1 MKVLESV
8 QDLPDLWKETYDL
21 VAQVPEGRVT
31 TYGAV
36 AKALGDI
43 AASRFVGLAMSKNDD
58 IVRVPCRRVVQS
70 DGSLGG
76 YTGGGAIKKRSLL
89 RKEGIEVKGMKVI
102 AFENAL
108 FTDFKTKNPK
118 PLEEVKNRQNRLKT
132 DLVLN
137 EYEGQIKRVAGIDV
151 AYDGS
156 RGYAAMVTLDY
167 KTLGEVDHRV
177 TEKDAEFPYVPTYL
191 GFREIPLI
199 APLMNDLPKGTVI
212 MYDGNG
218 ILHPEGF
225 GIASQLG
232 VVFDVPV
239 VGVAKKLLCGK
250 ISSRMVDGA
259 REVVMDGDVV
269 GYSLVKPGQSRP
281 VYVSP
286 GHKVSLKQAL
296 EIARM
301 TLRFRV
307 PEPVRM
313 AHIAAEAAKRGISHK

>member
-1 MKVLESV
+1 MRLESV
-8 QDLPDLWKETYDL
+8 QNLPDLWKETYDL
-21 VAQVPEGRVT
+21 VAQVPKGKVT

-70 DGSLGG
+70 DGHLGG
-76 YTGGGAIKKRSLL
+76 YTGGGALKKMSLL
-89 RKEGIEVKGMKVI
+89 RKEGVEVKGMKVI
-102 AFENAL
+102 DFEDVL

-118 PLEEVKNRQNRLKT
+118 PLVDIKSRQKRLKSH
-132 DLVLN
+132 LVLN
-137 EYEGQIKRVAGIDV
+137 ECKDEIERVAGIDV

-156 RGYAAMVTLDY
+156 RAHAAMVTLDY
-167 KTLGEVDHRV
+167 RTLDEVDRRV
-177 TEKDAEFPYVPTYL
+177 TEGDSEFPYVPTYL

-199 APLMNDLPKGTVI
+199 APLMNDIPKGTVI

-250 ISSRMVDGA
+250 VSDRVVGGA
-259 REVVMDGDVV
+259 REVVMDGNVI

-281 VYVSP
+281 VYISP
-286 GHKVSLKQAL
+286 GHKVSAGQAL
-296 EIARM
+296 EIARV
-301 TLRFRV
+301 TSRFRV

-313 AHIAAEAAKRGISHK
+313 AHIVAEAAKRGTSHK

>member
-1 MKVLESV
+1 MTRLESV
-8 QDLPDLWKETYDL
+8 EDLPDLWKETYDL
-21 VAQVPEGRVT
+21 VAQIPEGKVT

-70 DGSLGG
+70 DGHLGG
-76 YTGGGAIKKRSLL
+76 YTGGGALKKRSLL
-89 RKEGIEVKGMKVI
+89 RREGVEVNGMKVVD
-102 AFENAL
+102 FEEVF

-118 PLEEVKNRQNRLKT
+118 PLGEMRSRQTRLKSH
-132 DLVLN
+132 LVLN
-137 EYEGQIKRVAGIDV
+137 ELKVEIERVAGIDV

-156 RGYAAMVTLDY
+156 RAYAAMVTLDY
-167 KTLGEVDHRV
+167 KTLDEVDRRV
-177 TEKDAEFPYVPTYL
+177 TEADAEFPYVPTYL

-199 APLMNDLPKGTVI
+199 ASLMSDIPKGTVI

-218 ILHPEGF
+218 ILHPKGF
-225 GIASQLG
+225 GVASQLG

-250 ISSRMVDGA
+250 VSDRIVGGA
-259 REVVMDGDVV
+259 REVVMNGNVI
-269 GYSLVKPGQSRP
+269 GYSLAKPGQIRP
-281 VYVSP
+281 VYISP

-296 EIARM
+296 EIAKV
-301 TLRFRV
+301 TSRFRV

-313 AHIAAEAAKRGISHK
+313 AHIAAEAAKRATSHK

>member
-1 MKVLESV
+1 MRLESV

-21 VAQVPEGRVT
+21 VAQVPMGKVT
-31 TYGAV
+31 TYGSV

-70 DGSLGG
+70 DGHLGG
-76 YTGGGAIKKRSLL
+76 YTGGGTPKKGRLL
-89 RKEGIEVKGMKVI
+89 LKEGVEVHGTEVVDFEKV
-102 AFENAL
+102 L
-108 FTDFKTKNPK
+108 FTDFKTKTPK
-118 PLEEVKNRQNRLKT
+118 PLEELKERQKRLKRH
-132 DLVLN
+132 LVLD
-137 EYEGQIKRVAGIDV
+137 ECRDKIERIAGIDI

-156 RGYAAMVTLDY
+156 RAYAAMVTLDY
-167 KTLGEVDHRV
+167 RTLDEIDRRV
-177 TEKDAEFPYVPTYL
+177 TDEDAEFPYVPTYL

-199 APLMNDLPKGTVI
+199 APLMSDIPKGTVI

-239 VGVAKKLLCGK
+239 VGVAKKLLCGR
-250 ISSRMVDGA
+250 ISNRVVGGA
-259 REVVMDGDVV
+259 REVVIDGNVI
-269 GYSLVKPGQSRP
+269 GYSLLKPGQSRP
-281 VYVSP
+281 VYISP
-286 GHKVSLKQAL
+286 GHKTSARQAL
-296 EIARM
+296 EIAKV
-301 TLRFRV
+301 TSRFRV

-313 AHIAAEAAKRGISHK
+313 AHIVAEAAKRGTSHK

>member
-1 MKVLESV
+1 LESV

-21 VAQVPEGRVT
+21 VAQVPKGKVT
-31 TYGAV
+31 TYGSV

-58 IVRVPCRRVVQS
+58 IVRVPCRRVIQS
-70 DGSLGG
+70 DGHLGG
-76 YTGGGAIKKRSLL
+76 YTGGGTPKKRRLL
-89 RKEGIEVKGMKVI
+89 LKEGVEVQGTEVVD
-102 AFENAL
+102 FERVL
-108 FTDFKTKNPK
+108 FTDFKTRNPK
-118 PLEEVKNRQNRLKT
+118 PLEELKDRQKRLKRH
-132 DLVLN
+132 LVLD
-137 EYEGQIKRVAGIDV
+137 ECRDKIERIAGIDI

-156 RGYAAMVTLDY
+156 RAYAAMVTLDY
-167 KTLGEVDHRV
+167 RTLDEIDRRV
-177 TEKDAEFPYVPTYL
+177 TDEDVEFPYVPTYL

-199 APLMNDLPKGTVI
+199 APLMNDIPKGTVI

-250 ISSRMVDGA
+250 ISNRVVGGA
-259 REVVMDGDVV
+259 REVVLGGNVI

-281 VYVSP
+281 VYISP
-286 GHKVSLKQAL
+286 GHKVSAGQAL
-296 EIARM
+296 EIAKV
-301 TLRFRV
+301 TSRFRV

-313 AHIAAEAAKRGISHK
+313 AHIVAETAKRGTSHK